1 MSEKTTQNTEN
12 TSPQNAVA
20 DLASTGSAVANQG
33 QEGADQAQELP
44 ENTQQTNDQVT
55 TAGEQSPAAIPSDI
69 IQIVNTEEGDYTFSK
84 NGYAI
89 DKGNIRSIDKIKN
102 FLLDLSKNFKKKF
115 PESNEEFQALIKSK
129 SKLNVGKDVD
139 PHNENFFMPLKVDPS
154 HKVGDWVPVIFNE
167 EAPSFQSLN
176 SKQKDKLIK
185 RHKFAYKGY
194 FDRRKIKFSNV
205 DINNKKS
212 ILNDKVLEAS
222 KLKWAAKGIINYKTG
237 NLSIIPGAKR
247 RAAKRFNNEYGVDED
262 GNDIAGNNLAEETN
276 STLTQNNETNQESQD
291 NSEKITLPGLDEYD
305 ENIRESVDLAVNFI
319 KKVIRLI
326 PKGKVS
332 MPFFKLTD
340 KGILIDV
347 RVSVESEIIGKTIMT
362 SSFNIEFGKT
372 FNLNYIGSE
381 ITGIPEIDIN
391 LLDGKFIFQTS
402 VDNLVSDIRED
413 NHTFKASNPTIKN
426 KINGNEITLR
436 ANDLIYHTKSKTFS
450 GNGITGSLNV
460 NFFGYNFNGQIKD
473 LDFVDNKPTIGLGI
487 GKINELNFT
496 SHFKAE
502 NIAATY
508 ILLENGDQQLVAD
521 TTIKMTNIGPKGV
534 NVSNLNGRLI
544 SNIDLSNIS
553 SSPIDV
559 KDGVLQGEFLGN
571 KININGFEYANNT
584 KTFSAEKGNLE
595 YSLFNHS
602 GNIEIKNP
610 TYEESN
616 GFDFS
621 EIKATIKEEIS
632 LLNLFKFKDI
642 TLKATHENGVY
653 GFGFNSIV
661 SSDKIIDFKMF
672 GEGVTINDASG
683 VVNYDSGA
691 QKKLTFND
699 GKISGNVAFGDGI
712 LDFNLGGIENTEKS
726 FSIENLT
733 GKFSYPSLNIN
744 DITITGKNITFSG
757 SGNGSEMT
765 YESIKTSGFQLP
777 KDFGFMSASLNEVEV
792 KNNSNNKEVLVGF
805 TGNLKDLFPEME
817 DQQGD
822 GSLSANVSGLVGYNY
837 KDDKKI
843 FKLTEL
849 EASGT
854 IVNPLNRLNEL
865 IGEFKSGRIDV
876 GMSIPVFPL
885 VYAEFGMFLEAAMNL
900 GGSPITLN
908 ASLSDNVVNL
918 SMDSFEIGS
927 GHIAAGV
934 YAGIQA
940 GSKFLVSLALFLNA
954 YGKAKAKLEVKYDST
969 LNFNSETGLPNITPK
984 ANTFHGFDYELSA
997 DMDLEADLKAVA
1009 TAFLI
1014 FKKSFTYNI
1023 GKKSLGTLTY
1033 SSDKKNKQEGP
1044 GESLVTDEA
1053 DFKSKGNVSN
1063 KYARK
1068 SIKEL
1073 IQINPKER
1081 FDNTEKG
1088 VIAEKFKN
1096 NNGNAEKDKEFN
1108 EGIDH
1113 TLHITEKNHL
1123 IKVRELSSK
1132 LIKLDQITN
1141 FQNNRF
1147 DWNVIVQSVESI
1159 NSGLSAVKL
1168 EYHNNT
1174 KRNLIGSEIF
1184 NYTKFG
1190 KVVKGEIIDD
1200 EYQEKLSKSINYI
1213 KDLDQVSQNF
1223 NTTKTFNNTHRGIFK
1238 AFKILNINT
1247 FENDSGFVESI
1258 LNKRNNII
1266 KSQEKQINNL
1276 ISINSF
1282 KGTNLHSKS
1291 KSDLDQILSKK
1302 PLSEGKL
1309 NGMEDD
1315 LLSPLK
1321 DYRKKMSIHEMEINF
1336 LRKEIIFQEREINS
1350 GYYAS
1355 KLASLSES

>member
-1 MSEKTTQNTEN
+1 M
-12 TSPQNAVA
+12 
-20 DLASTGSAVANQG
+20 
-33 QEGADQAQELP
+33 P

-55 TAGEQSPAAIPSDI
+55 NGGEQSPAAIPSDI
-69 IQIVNTEEGDYTFSK
+69 IQIVNSEEGDYTFSK

-167 EAPSFQSLN
+167 EAPSFQSLD

-185 RHKFAYKGY
+185 RHKFGYKGY

-205 DINNKKS
+205 DINNKRS
-212 ILNDKVLEAS
+212 ILNDEVLGAS

-247 RAAKRFNNEYGVDED
+247 RAAKRFNKEYGVDED
-262 GNDIAGNNLAEETN
+262 GNDITGNNLAEETN
-276 STLTQNNETNQESQD
+276 STLTQDNETNQESLD
-291 NSEKITLPGLDEYD
+291 NSEKITLPGLEEYD

-319 KKVIRLI
+319 EKVIRLI

-391 LLDGKFIFQTS
+391 LLDGKFIFQASTDS
-402 VDNLVSDIRED
+402 LISDIGID
-413 NHTFKASNPTIKN
+413 DHTFKASNPTIKN
-426 KINGNEITLR
+426 EINGNEITLS
-436 ANDLIYHTKSKTFS
+436 ANDLIYHTNSKKFS

-487 GKINELNFT
+487 GKINKLNFT

-521 TTIKMTNIGPKGV
+521 TTIKITDIGPKGV
-534 NVSNLNGRLI
+534 NVSKLNGRLI
-544 SNIDLSNIS
+544 SNIDLSNIN

-595 YSLFNHS
+595 YNLFNHS
-602 GNIEIKNP
+602 GNIEIENP
-610 TYEESN
+610 SYNQESGFSFSKIEAAIGEEVTL
-616 GFDFS
+616 F
-621 EIKATIKEEIS
+621 
-632 LLNLFKFKDI
+632 NLFKFNNI
-642 TLKATHENGVY
+642 TLRATKENDVY
-653 GFGFNSIV
+653 GFGFSTSV
-661 SSDKIIDFKMF
+661 STEDIIGLTMF
-672 GEGVTINDASG
+672 GQGVTITSAKGN
-683 VVNYDSGA
+683 VNYDSEA
-691 QKKLTFND
+691 QKKLTFTK
-699 GKISGNVAFGDGI
+699 GEILGNVAFGDGI
-712 LDFNLGGIENTEKS
+712 LNFNLSGIKNTEEN
-726 FSIENLT
+726 FSIENLI
-733 GKFSYPSLNIN
+733 GGFSYTSLGIN
-744 DITITGKNITFSG
+744 NKDITGKNIIFSG
-757 SGNGSEMT
+757 AGDSSEMT

-777 KDFGFMSASLNEVEV
+777 KDFGFISASLNEVEV
-792 KNNSNNKEVLVGF
+792 KNDSNNKKVLVGF
-805 TGNLKDLFPEME
+805 TGKLKDLFPEME

-822 GSLSANVSGLVGYNY
+822 ASLSAEVSGLVGYDF
-837 KDDKKI
+837 KAGKKI

-997 DMDLEADLKAVA
+997 DMDLKADLKAVA

-1053 DFKSKGNVSN
+1053 DFKNKGKVPN
-1063 KYARK
+1063 KYAGK

-1081 FDNTEKG
+1081 FDSTEKD
-1088 VIAEKFKN
+1088 VIAKKFKN
-1096 NNGNAEKDKEFN
+1096 DNGNAEKDKEFN
-1108 EGIDH
+1108 KGIDD
-1113 TLHITEKNHL
+1113 TLDVAEKNHL

-1147 DWNVIVQSVESI
+1147 DWNVIVQNVESI
-1159 NSGLSAVKL
+1159 NSRLSAVTV

-1174 KRNLIGSEIF
+1174 TRNIFGSERF

-1190 KVVKGEIIDD
+1190 KVVKGEITD
-1200 EYQEKLSKSINYI
+1200 EEYPKKLSNSIQFI
-1213 KDLDQVSQNF
+1213 KDLDEVSQNF
-1223 NTTKTFNNTHRGIFK
+1223 NTTEAFNSAHNE
-1238 AFKILNINT
+1238 INT
-1247 FENDSGFVESI
+1247 DFKNLQINSFANDHNYVESI
-1258 LNKRNNII
+1258 LSI
-1266 KSQEKQINNL
+1266 KGEIETKQDNQIELISKINN
-1276 ISINSF
+1276 F
-1282 KGTNLHSKS
+1282 KGEKLHSKRR
-1291 KSDLDQILSKK
+1291 SDLDQILRK
-1302 PLSEGKL
+1302 E
-1309 NGMEDD
+1309 
-1315 LLSPLK
+1315 PLK
-1321 DYRKKMSIHEMEINF
+1321 DGNLKDLESKLINPLKTYKSHMDIHKEKSELLRKK
-1336 LRKEIIFQEREINS
+1336 IIFQEREINS